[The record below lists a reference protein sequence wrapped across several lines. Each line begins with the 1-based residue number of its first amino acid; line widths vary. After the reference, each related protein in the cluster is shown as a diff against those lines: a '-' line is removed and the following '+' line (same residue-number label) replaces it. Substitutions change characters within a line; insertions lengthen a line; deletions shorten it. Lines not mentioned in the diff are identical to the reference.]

1 MLEDNHSY
9 DKFYI
14 YWPGDSNGVSDGD
27 VEYYALK
34 DYGSRQQLLEHRANV
49 SAQKNKLD
57 HFILKEFKLHIF
69 HAYNQGDPRLLEVS
83 KFTRGYA
90 LNYPIYDENLPA
102 ITEDFLTRNKKPFI
116 ELDYSGLK
124 INNQTFIDNRGKII
138 REIITNKHPCDC
150 RS

>member
-1 MLEDNHSY
+1 MLHLNYFMHILLNSKYQLFINLFIIFIIYLVLYGNNAVYCMLEDNHSY

-49 SAQKNKLD
+49 SAQKNQLD

-83 KFTRGYA
+83 KFTRG
-90 LNYPIYDENLPA
+90 
-102 ITEDFLTRNKKPFI
+102 
-116 ELDYSGLK
+116 
-124 INNQTFIDNRGKII
+124 
-138 REIITNKHPCDC
+138 
-150 RS
+150 